1 MADASALPNDDDQ
14 QPGSGAA
21 SLEVPGGEI
30 EAPAEP
36 APGPGAPNPI
46 SSMSSPEPFANL
58 TQATGASE
66 GEPSPDSLE
75 QPTPVEPGAEP
86 AGVAWSVELASE
98 PEPEPQ
104 PEPQP
109 EAQHD
114 PEPAPEAPAPEPAA
128 APSAEA
134 VAPLQQA
141 VGSPQQDIAP
151 VTPPPVPTV
160 ATTIEIPAR
169 QDRAAVAG
177 SPADGGE
184 WALLLSK
191 LQAWLGDG
199 QLQAQLQA
207 ARQPLTLVA
216 ALIALV
222 VALQIYGALLGVIER
237 LPLAPGLLELVGLIS
252 VIRFGL
258 ENLVRSQERR
268 ALIASLQQRWNAFRG
283 KA

>member
-21 SLEVPGGEI
+21 SLEAPSGEI

-36 APGPGAPNPI
+36 ARGPGAPNPI
-46 SSMSSPEPFANL
+46 FSMSSPEPFANL

-98 PEPEPQ
+98 PEPEP
-104 PEPQP
+104 EPQP
-109 EAQHD
+109 EAQHEE
-114 PEPAPEAPAPEPAA
+114 PEPEPEALAPEPAA

-141 VGSPQQDIAP
+141 VVSPQQDIAP

-191 LQAWLGDG
+191 LQAWLGGG

-216 ALIALV
+216 GLIALV

-258 ENLVRSQERR
+258 ENLVLSQERR

>member
-21 SLEVPGGEI
+21 SLEAPSGEI

-36 APGPGAPNPI
+36 ARGPGAPNPI
-46 SSMSSPEPFANL
+46 FSMSSPEPFANL

-104 PEPQP
+104 PEAQHEEPEPEP
-109 EAQHD
+109 EAL
-114 PEPAPEAPAPEPAA
+114 APEPAA

-141 VGSPQQDIAP
+141 VVSPQQDIAP

-191 LQAWLGDG
+191 LQAWLGGG

-216 ALIALV
+216 GLIALV

-258 ENLVRSQERR
+258 ENLVLSQERR